1 MLNIFFLGIGMKRYK
16 IYVEGLAWSVSQK
29 YILACDS
36 VALLINPHYYD
47 FFTRSLLPTIH
58 YWPINENDKCKSI
71 KFAVDW
77 GNKNAEKVTFY
88 VYDSAN

>member
-1 MLNIFFLGIGMKRYK
+1 MNRYK

-36 VALLINPHYYD
+36 MALLVNPHYYD
-47 FFTRSLLPTIH
+47 FFTRSLLPTVH

-77 GNKNAEKVTFY
+77 GNKNAKKVTFY
-88 VYDSAN
+88 IYIYDNTNLLLH